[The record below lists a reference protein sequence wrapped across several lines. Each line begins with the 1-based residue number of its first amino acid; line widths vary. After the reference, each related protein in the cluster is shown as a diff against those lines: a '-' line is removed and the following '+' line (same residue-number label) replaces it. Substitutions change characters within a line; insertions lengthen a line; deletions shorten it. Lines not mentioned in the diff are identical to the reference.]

1 MKASAAGTAALAAA
15 SVLPGCNG
23 SEKKAK
29 SAFGVEL
36 NISFQEGTAPGE
48 NLSEKLDFMESLGVT
63 GFEPGGRGLGDRVEE
78 IKAALTGRNI
88 KVSAICAGFKGFILA
103 EDPVVKELFDTTMRE
118 IIVAAGIPCDRR
130 RIGHQAHIERFLPVQ
145 RLKDHCRAVFQG
157 EVSKLTQLFAEIITR
172 FESMRLARSLGIERR
187 NHDHSGRTELSGS
200 DDDLAHRCV
209 EQLLDSR
216 ILRQDESLETCANS

>member
-29 SAFGVEL
+29 SASGVEL

-78 IKAALTGRNI
+78 IKAALAGRNI

-103 EDPVVKELFDTTMRE
+103 EDPAVKAVQLH
-118 IIVAAGIPCDRR
+118 A
-130 RIGHQAHIERFLPVQ
+130 VQ
-145 RLKDHCRAVFQG
+145 RH
-157 EVSKLTQLFAEIITR
+157 TP
-172 FESMRLARSLGIERR
+172 
-187 NHDHSGRTELSGS
+187 
-200 DDDLAHRCV
+200 
-209 EQLLDSR
+209 
-216 ILRQDESLETCANS
+216 